1 MRSSLSC
8 AFCRKSKIKCVNTG
22 SPPCQKCQKSDIP
35 DCALT
40 RPRNIVT
47 KVSRRRGHLRRR
59 EEGRKDDH
67 EQQTRP
73 PPDSS
78 DHGHDRPHLAPE
90 SFSEEVDIS
99 QIDEH
104 LASLPTSVIL
114 KSLNVFTNKFP
125 ELGILH
131 LPTLMQAFQT
141 ACSKETKVLLGVTL
155 LVTKTQLSL
164 LNPSWAT
171 SLLPSKRYEFYIRQS
186 LSELILQPPDIQV
199 VQALLIMSLYEWGCR
214 DFHKAWVYCG
224 IAIRI
229 MQSIQSRRIA
239 PYPLDMDI
247 SPSAA
252 KDTVAPG
259 IENRTIWACFIMDRM
274 ISSGTYNPPMLPMSE
289 MDKLKISRPL
299 STVEFAFGTNVSL
312 YSAHPGQ
319 NLSWSERLPSGL
331 LDITQCYEI
340 LVSGFDI
347 WAQVMTFI
355 FNDGRRAPGMCAPEN
370 CPWVPGSPWSKTK
383 AQLER
388 WRAGQHDRLHYPSNS
403 VAIHMTLGYGESFT
417 YINLLYYLSTLMLHR
432 EYFPFIPT
440 TESGPRGPVDHPLLE
455 AEAPVGWW
463 ESSALELFSAA
474 EHIAR
479 LLHEASECGAHLMT
493 PFVGFCAFSA
503 SYMNLYI
510 YRFPRM
516 NLGRTPEAEQLMNF
530 CLAYLEE
537 FRHVWKLGEAW
548 VSTLTHASLLYERA
562 SANRGRYL
570 GKSREDFD
578 HLHQSIH
585 EFRVVDRSNQ
595 HIQEIEG
602 AEGASPEVTYSQ
614 PVQRIISNPE
624 LDNLSAPL
632 THLLTEVSNYS
643 HEQGAWSQWW
653 PTLEDIDLA
662 LASA

>member
-22 SPPCQKCQKSDIP
+22 SPPCQKCQKSETPGCI
-35 DCALT
+35 LT
-40 RPRNIVT
+40 RPRHVASR
-47 KVSRRRGHLRRR
+47 VSRKRGQLRRR
-59 EEGRKDDH
+59 NEDPKDDH
-67 EQQTRP
+67 EEQTRP
-73 PPDSS
+73 QPASS
-78 DHGHDRPHLAPE
+78 DNGHTRP
-90 SFSEEVDIS
+90 

-131 LPTLMQAFQT
+131 LPTLMQSFQSE
-141 ACSKETKVLLGVTL
+141 CSKETKVLLGVTL

-164 LNPSWAT
+164 LNPSWAN
-171 SLLPSKRYEFYIRQS
+171 SLLPSKHYESYIQQS
-186 LSELILQPPDIQV
+186 LSGLILQPPDIQV
-199 VQALLIMSLYEWGCR
+199 VQALLIMALYEWGCR

-229 MQSIQSRRIA
+229 MQSIQSRRTA
-239 PYPLDMDI
+239 LYPLDTDVNLG
-247 SPSAA
+247 AA
-252 KDTVAPG
+252 RDTVAPG

-289 MDKLKISRPL
+289 MEKLKVSRPL

-312 YSAHPGQ
+312 YFGHTGQ
-319 NLSWSERLPSGL
+319 NLTWSERLPSGL

-370 CPWVPGSPWSKTK
+370 CPWVSGSPWSRTK

-432 EYFPFIPT
+432 EYFPFMPT
-440 TESGPRGPVDHPLLE
+440 AESGPRGPVDHPLLE

-516 NLGRTPEAEQLMNF
+516 NLGRSPQAEQLMNF

-548 VSTLTHASLLYERA
+548 VSTLKHASLLYERA
-562 SANRGRYL
+562 STDRGRYL
-570 GKSREDFD
+570 GKSRQDFD

-602 AEGASPEVTYSQ
+602 AEGPSPGVTYSQ
-614 PVQRIISNPE
+614 PAQRIVPSSE
-624 LDNLSAPL
+624 SDNLSAPL
-632 THLLTEVSNYS
+632 THLLTEVSTYS

-662 LASA
+662 LVSG